1 MITVGIILA
10 GIILSILTSPIF
22 TIISIVIAIIRL
34 VKIALS

>member
-22 TIISIVIAIIRL
+22 TILSIVIAIIRL

>member
-1 MITVGIILA
+1 MITIGIILA

-22 TIISIVIAIIRL
+22 TILSIVIAIIRL